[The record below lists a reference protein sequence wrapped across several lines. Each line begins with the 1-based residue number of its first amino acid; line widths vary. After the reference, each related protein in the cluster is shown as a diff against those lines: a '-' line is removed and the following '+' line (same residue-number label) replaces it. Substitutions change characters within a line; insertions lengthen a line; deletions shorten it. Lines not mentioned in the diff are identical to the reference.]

1 MCILKKSYFYN
12 PQIRKDDLGY
22 SVDIYEYDGRKSKL
36 ICCYSD
42 KDYAMLLLR
51 VRGYVKAMTKYQK

>member
-1 MCILKKSYFYN
+1 MCIFKKTYYYD
-12 PQIRKDDLGY
+12 PQIRKDDFGY

-51 VRGYVKAMTKYQK
+51 VKGYVKAMTNRQK

>member
-12 PQIRKDDLGY
+12 PQIRKDDFGY
-22 SVDIYEYDGRKSKL
+22 SVDIYEYDGRKPKL

-51 VRGYVKAMTKYQK
+51 VKGYVKAMTKYQK

>member
-1 MCILKKSYFYN
+1 MCIFKKTYYYD
-12 PQIRKDDLGY
+12 PQIRRDDLGY
-22 SVDIYEYDGRKSKL
+22 SVDIYEYDGKRPKL

-51 VRGYVKAMTKYQK
+51 VKGYVKAMTKYQK

>member
-1 MCILKKSYFYN
+1 MCIFKKTYYYD
-12 PQIRKDDLGY
+12 PQIRKDDFGY
-22 SVDIYEYDGRKSKL
+22 SVDIYEYDGRKPKL

-51 VRGYVKAMTKYQK
+51 VKGYVKAMTNRQK